1 MKGCLKSIPGFLNYF
16 FKGYFVPLEIEV
28 ARETEEGFIMH
39 LSDTPSFA
47 YPSLINLIE
56 ILKPEVVVHT
66 GDLADDIKLELY
78 PELVEDYRDKVLPFL
93 CALENS
99 AAKDI
104 YIVPGN
110 HDLES
115 LLREEVNR
123 IHIVP
128 DGHIISIKGNKLG
141 LAHCLEDLPTLI
153 DYGLYGHNLEC
164 PRESQ
169 EGLCVLN
176 GLKTINIIS
185 YPSWCVYRLP
195 YPIGTN
201 LERKYEKINERLL

>member
-1 MKGCLKSIPGFLNYF
+1 MKGCLKSIPGFFNYF
-16 FKGYFVPLEIEV
+16 FKGYYVSPEIEV
-28 ARETEEGFIMH
+28 AMEAEEGLILH

-56 ILKPEVVVHT
+56 TLKPEVVVHT
-66 GDLADDIKLELY
+66 GDLADDIKLELD
-78 PELVEDYRDKVLPFL
+78 PELIEDYRKKVVPFL
-93 CALENS
+93 RALENS
-99 AAKDI
+99 SAKNI

-141 LAHCLEDLPTLI
+141 LAHCLEDLPPLT

-164 PRESQ
+164 PREGQ

-176 GLKTINIIS
+176 GLRTINIIC
-185 YPSWCVYRLP
+185 YPSWCVYHLP
-195 YPIGTN
+195 YPMGTN
-201 LERKYEKINERLL
+201 LERKYEKINGRLL